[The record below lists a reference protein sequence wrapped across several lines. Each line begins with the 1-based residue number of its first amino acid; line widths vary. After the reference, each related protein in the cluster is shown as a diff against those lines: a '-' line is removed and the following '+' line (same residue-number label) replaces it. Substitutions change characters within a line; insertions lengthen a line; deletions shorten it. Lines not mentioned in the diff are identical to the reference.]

1 MKRFFAS
8 IATAGL
14 VLAST
19 ALAQAQTVEI
29 EYWQYFFKERVTAVD
44 ALIKTFEAANP
55 GIKVKHT
62 HFPYAQYQTKV
73 AAAVPAGEGPDV
85 VQLYYGW
92 LEEYRKAKLIEPLP
106 KDQFDPATIEREF
119 FPIVKAMKAD
129 GAYWGLP
136 TAVRSLALFYNRKL
150 MTEAGLDPAKPPA
163 TLDDLIAQ
171 AGKIVKRDGGGNL
184 LTAGLT
190 VGPVSQDHHWWREV
204 LVRQFGGQA
213 FSEDNKK
220 VAYTQKGGAEALQFY
235 ADISGKHRLSTFGFM
250 DETQAAFRA
259 GRAGFHIDGSFRIG
273 TFQGVRNLDWGVAE
287 LPAHNGV
294 KANFASYWVNGV
306 STKAQGAKRDAAM
319 KFLKH
324 LVSDDAMQLWLK
336 TVGELPAKP
345 SVAMT
350 DANRNDPVYG
360 PFILG
365 LAYSHT
371 TDFVNEAKQRQI
383 FLDMMDRVDIKKTS
397 VAEAIRIA
405 ADEEQK
411 LLDEHYK
418 K

>member
-1 MKRFFAS
+1 MKRMFAAVAAVALS
-8 IATAGL
+8 FAMTAG
-14 VLAST
+14 AR
-19 ALAQAQTVEI
+19 AQTVEI
-29 EYWQYFFKERVTAVD
+29 EYWQYFFKERVTAID

-92 LEEYRKAKLIEPLP
+92 LEEYRKANLLAPLP
-106 KDQFDPATIEREF
+106 KDQFDAAQVEKDF
-119 FPIVKAMKAD
+119 FPIVKAMKAE

-136 TAVRSLALFYNRKL
+136 TAVRSMAMFYNKTL
-150 MTEAGLDPAKPPA
+150 MKEAGLDPSKPPQ
-163 TLDDLIAQ
+163 TLDELMAMGAKIA
-171 AGKIVKRDGGGNL
+171 KRDAAGNTL
-184 LTAGLT
+184 VAGFPT
-190 VGPVSQDHHWWREV
+190 GPTGQDHHWWREI

-213 FSEDNKK
+213 YSDDGKK
-220 VAYTQKGGAEALQFY
+220 VMYDQKGGAAGLRFY
-235 ADISGKHRLSTFGFM
+235 ADIDAKHKLGSYGFM
-250 DETQAAFRA
+250 DETQAAFKA

-273 TFQGVRNLDWGVAE
+273 TFQGVPNLDWAVAE
-287 LPAHNGV
+287 LPSHNGV

-306 STKAQGAKRDAAM
+306 SSKSTGAKRDAAM

-324 LVSDDAMQLWLK
+324 LTSDEAMQLWLK
-336 TVGELPAKP
+336 TTGELPAKP
-345 SVAMT
+345 SVALS
-350 DANRNDPVYG
+350 AENKNDPVYG

-371 TDFVNEAKQRQI
+371 TEFVNEAKQRQV
-383 FLDMMDRVDIKKTS
+383 FLDMMDRVSLQKMKVEDAIK
-397 VAEAIRIA
+397 IA
-405 ADEEQK
+405 AKEEQQ
-411 LLDEHYK
+411 LLDDHFK

>member
-1 MKRFFAS
+1 MRILIALLATAWLACAS
-8 IATAGL
+8 ILG
-14 VLAST
+14 
-19 ALAQAQTVEI
+19 AQAQAIEI
-29 EYWQYFFKERVTAVD
+29 EYWQYFFKERVQAVD

-92 LEEYRKAKLIEPLP
+92 LEEYRKASLIVPLP

-119 FPIVKAMKAD
+119 FPIVTAMKAD
-129 GAYWGLP
+129 GVYWGLP

-150 MTEAGLDPAKPPA
+150 MTEAGLDPAKPPT
-163 TLDDLIAQ
+163 TLDELIAQ
-171 AGKIVKRDGGGNL
+171 GAKIAKRDGGGNL
-184 LTAGLT
+184 LTAGMT
-190 VGPVSQDHHWWREV
+190 IGPVSQDHHWWREV
-204 LVRQFGGQA
+204 LVRQFGGTP
-213 FSEDNKK
+213 FNDDSRK
-220 VAYTQKGGAEALQFY
+220 VTYDQKGGAAALQFY
-235 ADISGKHRLSTFGFM
+235 HDISGKHRLTSFGFM
-250 DETQAAFRA
+250 DESQAAFRA

-273 TFQGVRNLDWGVAE
+273 TFQGVRTLDWGVAE

-294 KANFASYWVNGV
+294 KSNFASYWVNGV
-306 STKAQGAKRDAAM
+306 STKAQGAKREAAL

-345 SVAMT
+345 SVALT

-365 LAYSHT
+365 LAYSRT
-371 TDFVNEAKQRQI
+371 TEFVNEAKQRQI
-383 FLDMMDRVDIKKTS
+383 FLDMMDRVDIKKMS
-397 VAEAIRIA
+397 VEEAIKIA
-405 ADEEQK
+405 ALEEQAV
-411 LLDEHYK
+411 LDEHFK

>member
-1 MKRFFAS
+1 MRTWFVTLA
-8 IATAGL
+8 AAGL
-14 VLAST
+14 SLAVS
-19 ALAQAQTVEI
+19 AGAKAQTVEI
-29 EYWQYFFKERVTAVD
+29 EYWQYFFKERVAAIDV
-44 ALIKTFEAANP
+44 LIKTFEAANP

-92 LEEYRKAKLIEPLP
+92 LEEYRKAKLLAPLP
-106 KDQFDPATIEREF
+106 KDQFDVAQVEKEF

-136 TAVRSLALFYNRKL
+136 TAVRSMALFYNKKL
-150 MTEAGLDPAKPPA
+150 MAEAGLDPSKPPK
-163 TLDDLIAQ
+163 TLDELMAQ
-171 AGKIVKRDGGGNL
+171 GGKIAKRDAGGNTL
-184 LTAGLT
+184 VAGYT
-190 VGPVSQDHHWWREV
+190 MGPQGQDHHWWREI

-213 FSEDNKK
+213 YSEDGTK
-220 VAYTQKGGAEALQFY
+220 VMYDRKGGVEGLQFY
-235 ADISGKHRLSTFGFM
+235 ADIANKHKLTSYGFM

-273 TFQGVRNLDWGVAE
+273 TFQAVQNLDWAVTE
-287 LPAHNGV
+287 LPSHNGV
-294 KANFASYWVNGV
+294 KSNFASYWVNGV
-306 STKAQGAKRDAAM
+306 SSKASGPKRDAAM

-324 LVSDDAMQLWLK
+324 LTSDAAMQLWLK
-336 TVGELPAKP
+336 TTGELPAKP
-345 SVAMT
+345 GVALS
-350 DANRNDPVYG
+350 DVNKSDPVYG

-371 TDFVNEAKQRQI
+371 TEFVNEAKQRQI
-383 FLDMMDRVDIKKTS
+383 FLDMMDRVSLQKMP
-397 VAEAIRIA
+397 VGEAIKIA
-405 ADEEQK
+405 AQEEQK
-411 LLDEHYK
+411 LLDDHFK

>member
-1 MKRFFAS
+1 MKNLFVS
-8 IATAGL
+8 VATACL
-14 VLAST
+14 TLAST
-19 ALAQAQTVEI
+19 ALSHAQTVEI
-29 EYWQYFFKERVTAVD
+29 EYWQYFFKERVQAVD

-106 KDQFDPATIEREF
+106 KDQFDPAQIERDF

-136 TAVRSLALFYNRKL
+136 TAVRSMALFYNRKL
-150 MTEAGLDPAKPPA
+150 MAEAGLDPAKPPA
-163 TLDDLIAQ
+163 TLDDLISQSA
-171 AGKIVKRDGGGNL
+171 KIAKRDGGGNV

-213 FSEDNKK
+213 FSDDNTK
-220 VAYTQKGGAEALQFY
+220 VAYDKKGGIEGLQFY
-235 ADISGKHRLSTFGFM
+235 HDIVAKHRLTTFGFM
-250 DETQAAFRA
+250 DESQAAFRA
-259 GRAGFHIDGSFRIG
+259 GKAGFHIDGSFRIG
-273 TFQGVRNLDWGVAE
+273 TFQAVRNLDWGVAE
-287 LPAHNGV
+287 LPSHNGV

-306 STKAQGAKRDAAM
+306 SSRAQGPRREAAM

-324 LVSDDAMQLWLK
+324 LVSDEAMQLWLK

-365 LAYSHT
+365 LAYSYT

-397 VAEAIRIA
+397 VAEAIKIA
-405 ADEEQK
+405 AEEEQK

>member
-1 MKRFFAS
+1 MKPWFVTLA
-8 IATAGL
+8 AAGL
-14 VLAST
+14 SLALSVG
-19 ALAQAQTVEI
+19 AKAQTVEI
-29 EYWQYFFKERVTAVD
+29 EYWQYFFKERVAAID
-44 ALIKTFEAANP
+44 ELIKSFEAANP

-92 LEEYRKAKLIEPLP
+92 LEEYRKAKLLAPLP
-106 KDQFDPATIEREF
+106 KDQFDPAVVEKEF

-136 TAVRSLALFYNRKL
+136 TAVRSMALFYNRKL
-150 MTEAGLDPAKPPA
+150 MTEAGLDPSKPPR
-163 TLDDLIAQ
+163 TLDELIEQ
-171 AGKIVKRDGGGNL
+171 AGKIAKRDAGGNTL
-184 LTAGLT
+184 VAGFPI
-190 VGPVSQDHHWWREV
+190 GPTSQDHHWWREI

-213 FSEDNKK
+213 YSEDGRK
-220 VAYTQKGGAEALQFY
+220 VTYDRKGGAEGLQFY
-235 ADISGKHRLSTFGFM
+235 ADIVTRHRLTSYGFM

-273 TFQGVRNLDWGVAE
+273 TFQAVQNLDWGVAE
-287 LPAHNGV
+287 LPSHNGV
-294 KANFASYWVNGV
+294 KSNFASYWVNGV
-306 STKAQGAKRDAAM
+306 SSKAAGPKRDAAM

-324 LVSDDAMQLWLK
+324 VTSDAAMQLWLK
-336 TVGELPAKP
+336 TTGELPAKP
-345 SVAMT
+345 SVALS

-360 PFILG
+360 PFIRG

-371 TDFVNEAKQRQI
+371 TEFVNEAKQRQI
-383 FLDMMDRVDIKKTS
+383 FLDMMDRVSLQKTP

-405 ADEEQK
+405 AREEQQ
-411 LLDEHYK
+411 LLDEHFK

>member
-1 MKRFFAS
+1 MKKLFVS
-8 IATAGL
+8 VATACL
-14 VLAST
+14 TLAST
-19 ALAQAQTVEI
+19 ALIDARAQTVEI
-29 EYWQYFFKERVTAVD
+29 EYWQYFFKERVQAID

-73 AAAVPAGEGPDV
+73 AASVPAGEGPDV

-106 KDQFDPATIEREF
+106 KDQFDPAQIERDF

-150 MTEAGLDPAKPPA
+150 MAEAGLDPKKPPA
-163 TLDDLIAQ
+163 TLDELIAQ
-171 AGKIVKRDGGGNL
+171 STKIVKRDGGGNL

-190 VGPVSQDHHWWREV
+190 IGPVSQDHHWWREV

-213 FSEDNKK
+213 FSDDNKQ
-220 VAYTQKGGAEALQFY
+220 VAYDKKGGVEALQFY
-235 ADISGKHRLSTFGFM
+235 ADIAGKHRLSTFGFM

-273 TFQGVRNLDWGVAE
+273 TFQVVRNLDWGVAE
-287 LPAHNGV
+287 LPAHNGIRG
-294 KANFASYWVNGV
+294 NFASYWVNGV
-306 STKAQGAKRDAAM
+306 SSRAQGPRREAAM
-319 KFLKH
+319 KFMKH
-324 LVSDDAMQLWLK
+324 LVSDEAMQLWLK

-345 SVAMT
+345 GVAMT
-350 DANRNDPVYG
+350 DANKNDPVYG

-371 TDFVNEAKQRQI
+371 TDFVNEPKQRQ
-383 FLDMMDRVDIKKTS
+383 
-397 VAEAIRIA
+397 
-405 ADEEQK
+405 
-411 LLDEHYK
+411 
-418 K
+418 